1 MAAPD
6 LAAVTQLRLIDGG
19 PPTALRLTGDVG
31 PVLES
36 TCVWDP
42 HETGD
47 RSGAVR
53 AVDLLED
60 RHRYGLGAAAFGA
73 PPERAVHQLGEYVL
87 VDSRSWWTPAARPAS
102 SRQEPRDAVVLTP
115 FLIEWDRMTTATAR
129 LDSPTTVPLVHWYDH
144 LVRRLIELGRCR
156 TGIVVVEILAETE
169 ARLVTDK
176 HLAVAPL
183 RENRPADRRLITDD
197 PHLDRHFV
205 RNGAAA
211 AFGDARCAVVMVGV
225 VAHPALALAIY
236 GPELVGRAFYAT
248 PGISASAGVVQHTH
262 AVVAVLG
269 PAVRWPVNVADE
281 FGDPT
286 GDLDPAGVLV
296 THIENDTRLF
306 RAAARIG
313 VVDTIEMT

>member
-1 MAAPD
+1 MGALD
-6 LAAVTQLRLIDGG
+6 LAAVTELQLIDGG
-19 PPTALRLTGDVG
+19 TPTPLRLIGDVG

-36 TCVWDP
+36 TCDWDP
-42 HETGD
+42 RGTGD
-47 RSGAVR
+47 RAGAVR
-53 AVDLLED
+53 AVDLSGG

-87 VDSRSWWTPAARPAS
+87 VDSRSWWTPAARPTS

-115 FLIEWDRMTTATAR
+115 FLVEWDRMTTASAR
-129 LDSPTTVPLVHWYDH
+129 LDSPTSVPLVHWYDH
-144 LVRRLIELGRCR
+144 LVQRLIELGTCR

-183 RENRPADRRLITDD
+183 RKNRPADRRLITDD
-197 PHLDRHFV
+197 PHLDRYFV

-211 AFGDARCAVVMVGV
+211 EFGDARCAVIMVGMV
-225 VAHPALALAIY
+225 THPALALAIY
-236 GPELVGRAFYAT
+236 GPELVERVFYTT
-248 PGISASAGVVQHTH
+248 PGIRASSRVVQHTH
-262 AVVAVLG
+262 AVVAASG
-269 PAVRWPVNVADE
+269 QPPRRSDDGADE

-286 GDLDPAGVLV
+286 GDLEPPGVLV
-296 THIENDTRLF
+296 THIENDTRLL
-306 RAAARIG
+306 RATARIG